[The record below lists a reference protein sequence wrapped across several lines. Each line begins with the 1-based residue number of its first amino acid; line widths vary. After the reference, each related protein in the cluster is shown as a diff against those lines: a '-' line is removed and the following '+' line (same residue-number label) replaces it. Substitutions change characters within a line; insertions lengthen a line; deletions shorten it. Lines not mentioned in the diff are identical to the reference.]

1 MPAKL
6 VRATE
11 DRLSLVAELSKDI
24 VYFNVSASDE
34 PLGRI
39 TMEMFANIVPRTAE
53 NFRALCTGEKGFG
66 FKNTTFHRIVSD
78 FICQVS

>member
-39 TMEMFANIVPRTAE
+39 TVELFANVVP
-53 NFRALCTGEKGFG
+53 
-66 FKNTTFHRIVSD
+66 
-78 FICQVS
+78 

>member
-34 PLGRI
+34 PLGCI
-39 TMEMFANIVPRTAE
+39 TVELFGNVVPRTAE
-53 NFRALCTGEKGFG
+53 ISGPCAQGRKALDS
-66 FKNTTFHRIVSD
+66 RIPH
-78 FICQVS
+78 FTE